1 MSLQMPPEIQAR
13 IAHSIDNAI
22 EKRII
27 PMILVINNEVKAI
40 SAAQKTSSSF
50 VEGILQDLRK
60 NIGLDIQ
67 NYSQEIA
74 LDLLMVGSVLSN
86 QLKYRSDIHELNEGS
101 MLRMLKPLY
110 LSYPR
115 VCLEYYLVTKDK
127 GGG

>member
-1 MSLQMPPEIQAR
+1 MPPEIQAR
-13 IAHSIDNAI
+13 IAHSIGNAI

-115 VCLEYYLVTKDK
+115 VCLEYYLVTKYK
-127 GGG
+127 GGS